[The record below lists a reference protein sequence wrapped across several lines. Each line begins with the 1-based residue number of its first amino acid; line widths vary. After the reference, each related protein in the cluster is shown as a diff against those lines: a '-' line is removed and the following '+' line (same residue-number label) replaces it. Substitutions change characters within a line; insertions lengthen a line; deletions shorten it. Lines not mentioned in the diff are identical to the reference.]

1 MAFIAEVGVAPAEP
15 LGYRAAEPAF
25 EGDKLFTVLFAVSH
39 LHWAAGRT
47 NQFLGVKLLAF

>member
-25 EGDKLFTVLFAVSH
+25 KGDELFTVLFAVSH

-47 NQFLGVKLLAF
+47 N